1 MISVTDLKRGTIFE
15 DEGQIFMVLSY
26 EHIKLGRGSA
36 TIKVKV
42 KNVKT
47 GSTTEKG
54 FINGAKVQN
63 ITVSK
68 RDLQYLYKDA
78 SKDSEQAYFMDPTT
92 FDQISVKLSLI
103 PDHEFLKEGM
113 NFTVSFL
120 EGEPL
125 SVDFPPKM
133 EFDVSE
139 TGPSLKGNSA
149 TNIYKDAILENG
161 FKTKVPLFI
170 KEGDTIRIDTRT
182 GEYSERA

>member
-15 DEGQIFMVLSY
+15 DEGQIFQVLSY

-42 KNVKT
+42 KNVIT
-47 GSTTEKG
+47 GATVEKG

-63 ITVSK
+63 INVIK
-68 RDLQYLYKDA
+68 RDLQYLYKDL
-78 SKDSEQAYFMDPTT
+78 EQAYFMNPTT
-92 FDQISVKLSLI
+92 FDQISVRFSLI
-103 PDHEFLKEGM
+103 PDYKFLKEGM

-133 EFDVSE
+133 EFVVSE

-170 KEGDTIRIDTRT
+170 KEGDKVRIDTRT